1 MLEQEYA
8 ILELAGGYVNSAGF
22 IAYSKL
28 GFIKNL
34 SLFWS
39 DVMCFTDRGNLPMYV
54 SLRGMTAASLTGM
67 ITGRKLIQLDPTQD
81 DTGFYMRYVDGDRYT
96 MLEAIAANY
105 TYQALLQADP
115 RRSHLVGRRDQYGD
129 SVLYRRYLN
138 SLYEQRTL
146 LQNRD
151 NISDIDLEAYI
162 PSYPILM
169 PETYALHSMIS
180 VAYQGEHGTI
190 VRTGGTRRRKRKR
203 RTLCK
208 FHP

>member
-8 ILELAGGYVNSAGF
+8 ILELARGYVNSAGF

-39 DVMCFTDRGNLPMYV
+39 DVRCFTARGNLPMYV

-67 ITGRKLIQLDPTQD
+67 ITGRKLIQLDPSQD
-81 DTGFYMRYVDGDRYT
+81 DTGFYRRYLDGDRYT
-96 MLEAIAANY
+96 MIEALAANY

-115 RRSHLVGRRDQYGD
+115 RRSHLVGRRDEYGD

-146 LQNRD
+146 LKNRE
-151 NISDIDLEAYI
+151 NISEIDLEAYI

-169 PETYALHSMIS
+169 PETYALVSTIS

-190 VRTGGTRRRKRKR
+190 VRKGGTRKRRKR
-203 RTLCK
+203 RTLRK